1 MITAGAIIIDEP
13 KITGI
18 TPAEL
23 ILIGKNEV
31 LLTLAFNAPPV
42 PECWTGIFLIDFS
55 MNVTNTII
63 NTKVTKYN
71 PYFNAPAII
80 LDFSVTNSLTK

>member
-1 MITAGAIIIDEP
+1 MKLTITAGAINNEP
-13 KITGI
+13 AKITGI

-42 PECWTGIFLIDFS
+42 PEC
-55 MNVTNTII
+55 
-63 NTKVTKYN
+63 
-71 PYFNAPAII
+71 
-80 LDFSVTNSLTK
+80 